1 LLIDFSGI
9 IFIMIEPRIVDLQPD
24 YLVAYKPPGM
34 HSVFLKKQEGREGR
48 EETLLDWCSRFYPEV
63 LGVKGRNPWE
73 GGIVHRL
80 DYETEGLVLFAR
92 TQKALDSFLSQQKEG
107 KFSKIYTAL
116 SGGKRFTLPGWPPVP
131 PILSPNSGDPVIL
144 ASNAIESG
152 FRPYGPGR
160 RAVRPVINPPPMK
173 IYRSGILS
181 MEAREGVTLFEVQIQ
196 RGFRHQ
202 IRCHL
207 AWLGYPLVNDP
218 LYGGII
224 SGAYKPL
231 SDTGRTQA
239 GNKPLH
245 DGEDGCPRERIFLA
259 LRAQGILF
267 YDPLSGEHREYTL
280 PPILPFL

>member
-1 LLIDFSGI
+1 
-9 IFIMIEPRIVDLQPD
+9 MIEPRIVDLQPD

-92 TQKALDSFLSQQKEG
+92 TQKALDSFLLQQKEG

-116 SGGKRFTLPGWPPVP
+116 SGGKRFTLPGCPPGP
-131 PILSPNSGDPVIL
+131 LILSPNSGVLVSDT
-144 ASNAIESG
+144 IESG

-160 RAVRPVINPPPMK
+160 KVVRPVINPPPER
-173 IYRSGILS
+173 IYRTGILS
-181 MEAREGVTLFEVQIQ
+181 MEAYGEFTLFEVQIQ

-231 SDTGRTQA
+231 NGTGRIQTEDKSS
-239 GNKPLH
+239 N
-245 DGEDGCPRERIFLA
+245 DGEDGYPQERMFLA

-267 YDPLSGEHREYTL
+267 YDPLSGEHRKYTL
-280 PPILPFL
+280 PPILPLL